1 MNQMK
6 IIHKNTERGFTFIEL
21 LLVLTVFTIITLII
35 LPIGDKWIQETS
47 EEAAL
52 QSFIASVY
60 SLQSYAI
67 ANDVYTQMQF
77 RDSGTM
83 YISSAPGKG
92 VLSRNVF
99 PKGMRVASSSP
110 LAEIGFH
117 HDGDIVKS
125 GTLTIQTNNR
135 MIQIRFQFQRGRMII
150 SG

>member
-1 MNQMK
+1 MK

-110 LAEIGFH
+110 LSEIGFH

-125 GTLTIQTNNR
+125 GTLTIQTSSR
-135 MIQIRFQFQRGRMII
+135 VIQIRFQFQRGRMII